1 MYLQKILKSI
11 RMRKKI
17 LFIAVLFLIKTS
29 VQAQAVYLP
38 YAYQFYQK
46 LDSSVYSNQSR
57 FHSSMKPFLVDDP
70 LISQQYQSLMNA
82 GVDSIGKRSWVH
94 RKLFDEHLINIKE
107 KDFTAFIDY
116 LPDLTIGREFSNSTT
131 TWLNTRGYQIGG
143 TIGTKFYFYTSG
155 FENQAVFPNYVK
167 NYINNKQSGSEI
179 YIIPGQAYD
188 RSFGK
193 RIKDWSYATAVLSFT
208 PVKYL
213 NIALGQDK
221 TFIGDGY
228 RSVLLSDFATNYPF
242 LKLTGTLG
250 NVRYM
255 AMWAYMQDPSAPKFS
270 YQDDYRR
277 KWGVFHYLDWNV
289 SNKVSLGFFD
299 SVIWG
304 DKDDLGN
311 KRGFDFNYINPVVFL
326 RPIEANSG
334 SGDNALIG
342 FTGKY
347 KFVDKAA
354 VYGQFALDEFVASKF
369 FSNTGSIRNKYA
381 WQLGVR
387 GADLAQVKHLNYLLE
402 FNNAKP
408 YTYSEV
414 NSLINY
420 AQNNEPLAHPFGANF
435 REAVGLLNY
444 AIGRFNFYGQAE
456 FGHYGLDVK
465 ATDNYGKDLF
475 KSYEINTQL
484 YGNYTGQ
491 GLTTNLYYGE
501 GRIAY
506 MLNPK
511 YNLRLEVAGV
521 LRQEKNAL
529 TTTNTTMFTIG
540 LRSSFRNLYYDF

>member
-1 MYLQKILKSI
+1 MS
-11 RMRKKI
+11 KKI
-17 LFIAVLFLIKTS
+17 LFLFSLFLIKAAA
-29 VQAQAVYLP
+29 QAQSVYLP

-57 FHSSMKPFLVDDP
+57 FHSSMKPFLIDDP

-94 RKLFDEHLINIKE
+94 RKLFQEHLVDIKE
-107 KDFTAFIDY
+107 KEFTAFVDFLPDFTA
-116 LPDLTIGREFSNSTT
+116 GRDVRNQKT
-131 TWLNTRGYQIGG
+131 TWLNTRGYQVGG
-143 TIGTKFYFYTSG
+143 TIGSKFYFYTSG
-155 FENQAVFPNYVK
+155 YENQGVFPDYVSR
-167 NYINNKQSGSEI
+167 YIDRNSSSET
-179 YIIPGQAYD
+179 YVIPGQSYD
-188 RSFGK
+188 RSYGK
-193 RIKDWSYATAVLSFT
+193 NTRDWSYVTALLSYT
-208 PVKYL
+208 PSKYL

-228 RSVLLSDFATNYPF
+228 RSLLLSDFASNYPF
-242 LKLTGTLG
+242 FKLTGTLG

-255 AMWAYMQDPSAPKFS
+255 AMWANMDDPLAPTFS

-326 RPIEANSG
+326 RPLEANNG

-347 KFVDKAA
+347 KFINNSA
-354 VYGQFALDEFVASKF
+354 VYGQFALDEFQAKDF
-369 FSNTGSIRNKYA
+369 FSSDGSYRNKYA

-387 GADLAQVKHLNYLLE
+387 GANLANISHLNYLLE

-420 AQNNEPLAHPFGANF
+420 AQSTEPLAHPFGANF
-435 REAVGLLNY
+435 REVVGILNY

-456 FGHYGLDVK
+456 FGHYGLDPT
-465 ATDNYGKDLF
+465 ATSNYGKDIF
-475 KSYEINTQL
+475 KL
-484 YGNYTGQ
+484 YPEASRTLGTFTGQ

-501 GRIAY
+501 GRVSYI
-506 MLNPK
+506 LNPK
-511 YNLRLEVAGV
+511 YNLRLELAGL
-521 LRQEKNAL
+521 LRKE
-529 TTTNTTMFTIG
+529 TNDLSTNNTAMFTIG

>member
-1 MYLQKILKSI
+1 MN
-11 RMRKKI
+11 KKI
-17 LFIAVLFLIKTS
+17 LLLLTIFWIGSAAR
-29 VQAQAVYLP
+29 AQSVYLP

-70 LISQQYQSLMNA
+70 LISQQYQTLMNA
-82 GVDSIGKRSWVH
+82 GVDSIGKRSWLH
-94 RKLFDEHLINIKE
+94 RKLFQEHLVDIKE
-107 KDFTAFIDY
+107 KDFTAFVDF
-116 LPDLTIGREFSNSTT
+116 LPDFNIGRDFSNHKT
-131 TWLNTRGYQIGG
+131 TWLNTRGYQVGG
-143 TIGTKFYFYTSG
+143 TIGSKFYFYTSG
-155 FENQAVFPNYVK
+155 YENQAVFAD
-167 NYINNKQSGSEI
+167 YINR
-179 YIIPGQAYD
+179 YIDKNATSQIFFVPGQAYD
-188 RSFGK
+188 RSYGK
-193 RIKDWSYATAVLSFT
+193 RTSDYSYSTALLSYT
-208 PVKYL
+208 PNKYL

-228 RSVLLSDFATNYPF
+228 RSVLLSDYASNYPF
-242 LKLTGTLG
+242 FKLTATLG

-255 AMWAYMQDPSAPKFS
+255 AMWAYMQDPLATKFS

-277 KWGVFHYLDWNV
+277 KWAVFHYLDWSV

-311 KRGFDFNYINPVVFL
+311 KRGFDYNYINPFVFL
-326 RPIEANSG
+326 RPLEANNG

-354 VYGQFALDEFVASKF
+354 FYGQFALDEFQAKDF
-369 FSNTGSIRNKYA
+369 FSSNGSYRNKYA

-387 GADLAQVKHLNYLLE
+387 GADVFNIKNLNYLLE
-402 FNNAKP
+402 INNAKP
-408 YTYSEV
+408 YTYTEV

-420 AQNNEPLAHPFGANF
+420 AHNTEPLAHPFGANF
-435 REAVGLLNY
+435 REVVGILNY
-444 AIGRFNFYGQAE
+444 AIGRFNFYGQAD
-456 FGHYGLDVK
+456 FGHYGLDPFIN
-465 ATDNYGKDLF
+465 TNYGKDIF
-475 KSYEINTQL
+475 KL
-484 YGNYTGQ
+484 YPDASRTLGTFTGQ

-501 GRIAY
+501 GRVSY

-511 YNLRLEVAGV
+511 YNLRIEAGAV
-521 LRQEKNAL
+521 LRKETNDL
-529 TTTNTTMFTIG
+529 FTNNTTLFTFG

>member
-1 MYLQKILKSI
+1 MN
-11 RMRKKI
+11 KKI
-17 LFIAVLFLIKTS
+17 LLLLTIFYIGSAAR
-29 VQAQAVYLP
+29 AQSVYLP

-70 LISQQYQSLMNA
+70 LISQQYQTLMNA
-82 GVDSIGKRSWVH
+82 GVDSIGKRSWLH
-94 RKLFDEHLINIKE
+94 RKLFQEHLVDIKE
-107 KDFTAFIDY
+107 KDFTAFVDF
-116 LPDLTIGREFSNSTT
+116 LPDFNIGRDFSNHKT
-131 TWLNTRGYQIGG
+131 TWLNTRGYQVGG
-143 TIGTKFYFYTSG
+143 TIGSKFYFYTSG
-155 FENQAVFPNYVK
+155 YENQAVFAD
-167 NYINNKQSGSEI
+167 YINR
-179 YIIPGQAYD
+179 YIDKNAISQIFFVPGQAYD
-188 RSFGK
+188 RSYGK
-193 RIKDWSYATAVLSFT
+193 RTSDYSYSTALLSYT
-208 PVKYL
+208 PNKYL

-228 RSVLLSDFATNYPF
+228 RSVLLSDYASNYPF
-242 LKLTGTLG
+242 FKLTATLG

-255 AMWAYMQDPSAPKFS
+255 AMWAYMQDPLATKFS

-277 KWGVFHYLDWNV
+277 KWAVFHYLDWSV

-311 KRGFDFNYINPVVFL
+311 KRGFDYNYINPFVFL
-326 RPIEANSG
+326 RPLEANNG

-354 VYGQFALDEFVASKF
+354 FYGQFALDEFQAKDF
-369 FSNTGSIRNKYA
+369 FSSNGSYRNKYA

-387 GADLAQVKHLNYLLE
+387 GADVFNIKNLNYLLE
-402 FNNAKP
+402 INNAKP
-408 YTYSEV
+408 YTYTEV

-420 AQNNEPLAHPFGANF
+420 AHNTEPLAHPFGANF
-435 REAVGLLNY
+435 REVVGILNY
-444 AIGRFNFYGQAE
+444 AIGRFNFYGQAD
-456 FGHYGLDVK
+456 FGHYGLDPFIN
-465 ATDNYGKDLF
+465 TNYGKDIF
-475 KSYEINTQL
+475 KL
-484 YGNYTGQ
+484 YPDASRTLGTFTGQ

-501 GRIAY
+501 GRVSY

-511 YNLRLEVAGV
+511 YNLRIEAGAV
-521 LRQEKNAL
+521 LRKETNDL
-529 TTTNTTMFTIG
+529 FTNNTTLFTFG

>member
-1 MYLQKILKSI
+1 MNKKLLLLLLTIFWI
-11 RMRKKI
+11 RS
-17 LFIAVLFLIKTS
+17 S
-29 VQAQAVYLP
+29 VQAQSVYLP

-46 LDSSVYSNQSR
+46 MDSSVYSNQSR

-94 RKLFDEHLINIKE
+94 RKLFQEHLVDIKE
-107 KDFTAFIDY
+107 KGFTAFIDF
-116 LPDLTIGREFSNSTT
+116 LPDLTAGRDFSNNKT
-131 TWLNTRGYQIGG
+131 TWLNTRGYQVGG
-143 TIGTKFYFYTSG
+143 TIGSKFYFYTSG
-155 FENQAVFPNYVK
+155 YENQAVFAD
-167 NYINNKQSGSEI
+167 YINR
-179 YIIPGQAYD
+179 YIDKNATSQIFFVPGQAYD
-188 RSFGK
+188 RSYGK
-193 RIKDWSYATAVLSFT
+193 ATSDYSYSTALLSYT
-208 PVKYL
+208 PSKYL

-228 RSVLLSDFATNYPF
+228 RSVLLSDFASNYPF
-242 LKLTGTLG
+242 LKLTATLG

-255 AMWAYMQDPSAPKFS
+255 AMWAYMQDPLATKFS

-277 KWGVFHYLDWNV
+277 KWAVFHYLDWNV

-311 KRGFDFNYINPVVFL
+311 KRGFDYNYVNPFVFL
-326 RPIEANSG
+326 RPLEANNG

-354 VYGQFALDEFVASKF
+354 VYGQFALDEFQSKDF
-369 FSNTGSIRNKYA
+369 FSSDGSYRNKYA

-387 GADLAQVKHLNYLLE
+387 GADILGIKNLNYLLE
-402 FNNAKP
+402 INNAKP
-408 YTYSEV
+408 YTYTEV
-414 NSLINY
+414 NALINY
-420 AQNNEPLAHPFGANF
+420 AHNTEPLADPLGANF
-435 REAVGLLNY
+435 REVVGILNY
-444 AIGRFNFYGQAE
+444 AIGRFNFYGQAD
-456 FGHYGLDVK
+456 FGHYGLDP
-465 ATDNYGKDLF
+465 TLTSNYGKDIF
-475 KSYEINTQL
+475 KL
-484 YGNYTGQ
+484 YPDASRTVGTFTGQ

-501 GRIAY
+501 GRVSY

-511 YNLRLEVAGV
+511 YNLRIEAGAIF
-521 LRQEKNAL
+521 RKE
-529 TTTNTTMFTIG
+529 TNDLSTNNTAILTIG